1 MEGRLA
7 LMERNVREKCCYS
20 QKQKP
25 DPGQDFS
32 NLTLELQSQ
41 EKKLAALQAQCD
53 ELLVG
58 LKGLQESLKNQAL
71 RVTWLEG
78 RLGEALQ
85 LNGGQKNRG
94 LRRANITP
102 QDYNEPRKRSQT
114 PRGGRPGRILVGH
127 TQPRPE
133 GIRSY
138 SQTDNHSQATAQ
150 SRNPTQQQSKAQK
163 SRPQSESH
171 PQIQVQYANP
181 KPQSTDSQPQLDPAG
196 PQSQIYMLAQTR
208 PYPIQQEQLQPHQT
222 VHYPHTQIKPQVQQQ
237 SQPQLYHPRH
247 HQSHNLSH
255 PSWPQ
260 PPSQAPTHPKPSED
274 TQSTSHLEAP
284 QSESYQPRVSG
295 WDGGEQ
301 EENDTKVKSSV
312 IHDLLQLPVR
322 QKIPARPVPKK
333 DATRK

>member
-7 LMERNVREKCCYS
+7 LMERNVREKCRYS
-20 QKQKP
+20 HKQKP

-41 EKKLAALQAQCD
+41 EKRLAALQAQRD

-71 RVTWLEG
+71 RVTRLEG
-78 RLGEALQ
+78 RLGELK
-85 LNGGQKNRG
+85 GGQKNRG

-102 QDYNEPRKRSQT
+102 QDYNEPRKRNQT

-127 TQPRPE
+127 TQLRPE
-133 GIRSY
+133 GVRSY

-150 SRNPTQQQSKAQK
+150 SRNSTQQQTKAQK

-196 PQSQIYMLAQTR
+196 PKSQIHMLAQTR
-208 PYPIQQEQLQPHQT
+208 LNPIQQEQLQSRQT
-222 VHYPHTQIKPQVQQQ
+222 VHYPHTQIKPQVQQRPQ
-237 SQPQLYHPRH
+237 SQLYHLRH
-247 HQSHNLSH
+247 HQLHNLSH

-274 TQSTSHLEAP
+274 RQSTTHLEAP

-295 WDGGEQ
+295 WGGGEQ

-333 DATRK
+333 DATSK